1 MIRFK
6 KGFTL
11 IELLVVVAI
20 IGILAA
26 VGVVSF
32 SGYTESTKRNLTISN
47 HNTALKLFN
56 VSLQSCD
63 ISGKVTLLV
72 GSNNQDKY
80 TELNCAS
87 LGTQDLILKITEHL
101 HNLGTKNPYRNN
113 EGAFYPSSSFA
124 SVEGRTYI
132 YRGSNDIVTFRSIY
146 KDNNDND
153 VVIVNTATDRR

>member
-1 MIRFK
+1 LIKFK

-47 HNTALKLFN
+47 HNAALKLFN
-56 VSLQSCD
+56 VSLRSCD
-63 ISGKVTLLV
+63 IS
-72 GSNNQDKY
+72 SNNQDKY
-80 TELNCAS
+80 SELNCAS

-113 EGAFYPSSSFA
+113 EGAFYPTSSFA

-153 VVIVNTATDRR
+153 CYC